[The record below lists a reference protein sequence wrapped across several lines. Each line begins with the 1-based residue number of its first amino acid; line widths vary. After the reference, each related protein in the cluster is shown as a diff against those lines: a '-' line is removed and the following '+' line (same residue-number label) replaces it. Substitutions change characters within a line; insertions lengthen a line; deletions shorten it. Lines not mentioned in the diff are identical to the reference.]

1 MKRNLAVVAMVL
13 LGLMVGLAG
22 FARAEEGKGTIIVT
36 AVGFKGDKG
45 QAVVALYKRGSGW
58 LDLSKAYK
66 LEKVAIKDGKISVKF
81 KDLPFDQ
88 YGVTV
93 LHDQN
98 LNNKMDMQ
106 WLPYPKPEEGGG
118 VSNNFVRSGKP
129 EYDKAKFD
137 LSRALMSVRITIFY
151 Q

>member
-1 MKRNLAVVAMVL
+1 MAVVAIVL
-13 LGLMVGLAG
+13 LGLMFGLG
-22 FARAEEGKGTIIVT
+22 GVSRAEEGKGTIIVT

-45 QAVVALYKRGSGW
+45 QAVVALYKRGAGW
-58 LDLSKAYK
+58 LDLTKAFR

-88 YGVTV
+88 YAVTV
-93 LHDQN
+93 LHDSN
-98 LNNKMDMQ
+98 TNNKMDMQ

-118 VSNNFVRSGKP
+118 VSNNFVRTGKP
-129 EYDKAKFD
+129 EYDKARFD
-137 LSRALMSVRITIFY
+137 LSRALMSVRITMFY